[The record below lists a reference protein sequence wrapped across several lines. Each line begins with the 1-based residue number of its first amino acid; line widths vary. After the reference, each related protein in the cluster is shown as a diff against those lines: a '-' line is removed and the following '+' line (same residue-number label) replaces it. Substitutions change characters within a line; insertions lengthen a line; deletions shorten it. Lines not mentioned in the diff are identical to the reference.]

1 VLTSDVASVPD
12 ADKPFIIV
20 EHDPSNP
27 PERFADW
34 LIAAGAS
41 YVVVKPHQG
50 EPLPTDLSPYAGIL
64 MLGGQQ
70 VAQRVDEERFPWR
83 EASLQMLRT
92 ALSQRVPTL
101 AVCLGSQ
108 LLAIAGGGAVERG
121 DQGKELGHAL
131 VARRDASYQD
141 PLFADLPMTP
151 DVMEFHGD
159 VITALPPDATLL
171 ASGAVY
177 QNQAFRVGDRAW
189 GMQFHIET
197 EPETFAAWFEVGRE
211 RLEQKGYDV
220 DGMIER
226 AVRYHEEMPEVWAP
240 FVAKFVRIAE
250 QDAQQSGADATAEDG
265 A

>member
-1 VLTSDVASVPD
+1 MLTSDVASAPD

-34 LIAAGAS
+34 LAAAGAS
-41 YVVVKPHQG
+41 YVVVRPHRG
-50 EPLPTDLSPYAGIL
+50 EPLPTDLSPYSGIV

-70 VAQRVDEERFPWR
+70 VAQRVDDEHFPWR
-83 EASLQMLRT
+83 AASLQMLRT

-108 LLAIAGGGAVERG
+108 LLAIAGGGTVERG

-159 VITALPPDATLL
+159 VVTALPPDATLL
-171 ASGAVY
+171 AAGAVY
-177 QNQAFRVGDRAW
+177 HNQAFRVGDRAW

-197 EPETFAAWFEVGRE
+197 EPETFAGWFEAGRD

-226 AVRYHEEMPEVWAP
+226 AVRYHAEMPGVWAP
-240 FVAKFVRIAE
+240 FVATFVRIAA
-250 QDAQQSGADATAEDG
+250 DAQASDAGAVTEDG